1 MGRIKVRDSAVGKLN
16 QGRKRK
22 RWGGGGGG
30 GGGGKGGGGGA
41 AGQKSVGFEIAERIY
56 TD

>member
-30 GGGGKGGGGGA
+30 GG

>member
-16 QGRKRK
+16 LGRKK
-22 RWGGGGGG
+22 KTMGEWGGGGG
-30 GGGGKGGGGGA
+30 
-41 AGQKSVGFEIAERIY
+41 AGEKSVGFEIAKRIY

>member
-30 GGGGKGGGGGA
+30 G

>member
-1 MGRIKVRDSAVGKLN
+1 MRFSTGKAEP
-16 QGRKRK
+16 RKK
-22 RWGGGGGG
+22 KKTMGGGGG
-30 GGGGKGGGGGA
+30 

>member
-22 RWGGGGGG
+22 RWGGGGG
-30 GGGGKGGGGGA
+30 

>member
-16 QGRKRK
+16 QGGKRK
-22 RWGGGGGG
+22 RWGGGGGRP
-30 GGGGKGGGGGA
+30 

>member
-30 GGGGKGGGGGA
+30 GGGA
-41 AGQKSVGFEIAERIY
+41 VQKSVGFEIAERIY